1 MNYTQLVE
9 CLYRFG
15 QLKNLSTV
23 ARISLLSLFH
33 QWKLKGCPETFQMP
47 LNAISELINASR
59 PTILTAIK
67 DIEKTK
73 IINVKRGGPRV
84 PNTYKVMVKV
94 MVKELNING
103 VMLGC
108 LGKATLP
115 YSIYTNNNNINKDKN
130 KTANKTNSYNN
141 QSITKQKR
149 NDNSPKKKLSVWQL
163 TEIKKVC
170 EQSLKDLKINGFED
184 AWGFHYDKKDIPE
197 VKQLKQK
204 LKKINKQIMEA
215 DS

>member
-1 MNYTQLVE
+1 
-9 CLYRFG
+9 
-15 QLKNLSTV
+15 
-23 ARISLLSLFH
+23 
-33 QWKLKGCPETFQMP
+33 MP

-73 IINVKRGGPRV
+73 IVNVKRGGPRV

-94 MVKELNING
+94 MVNQLNING
-103 VMLGC
+103 VMLGS

-130 KTANKTNSYNN
+130 KTANKSNSNN
-141 QSITKQKR
+141 NKLITKQKR
-149 NDNSPKKKLSVWQL
+149 IDNSPKKKLSVWQL

>member
-1 MNYTQLVE
+1 
-9 CLYRFG
+9 
-15 QLKNLSTV
+15 
-23 ARISLLSLFH
+23 
-33 QWKLKGCPETFQMP
+33 MP

-67 DIEKTK
+67 HIEKTK

-94 MVKELNING
+94 MVKQLNING
-103 VMLGC
+103 LMLGS
-108 LGKATLP
+108 LGKATLHP
-115 YSIYTNNNNINKDKN
+115 SIYTNTNTNINKN
-130 KTANKTNSYNN
+130 KTLKSNSYNN
-141 QSITKQKR
+141 SSITNQKR